1 MKGNPE
7 AMAAVRAGATVYHNR
22 SKPLVFALF
31 GVILLTFA
39 FAPSPL
45 YAAAC
50 LAVMY
55 VFVDF
60 YGAVLH
66 VVLDHP
72 AFIDLPLIGAG
83 CLEFQCVLARETEGA
98 TTTYR
103 IPDPRLIPPPP
114 LPPGR
119 WHHAIPQD
127 IVSKSF
133 IEVCGDL
140 NLVVLLHFMW
150 IYGLFGW
157 KDSAANVMVGAK
169 LAAAY
174 LGQWAHRMA
183 HTAES
188 KRPQWVRS
196 AQSCGLLV
204 SPDLHKE
211 HHTTYNDGFPI
222 LSGVTAPLIG
232 LLNAWIP
239 NKYVWLAI
247 FAVSSFADVWALKHL
262 VSAAFTSLGLVC

>member
-83 CLEFQCVLARETEGA
+83 CLEFQCVLAREAGGGGS
-98 TTTYR
+98 TTYR
-103 IPDPRLIPPPP
+103 IPDPRLIPPLPSPP
-114 LPPGR
+114 LPPR
-119 WHHAIPQD
+119 QMAPRHSPRYCL
-127 IVSKSF
+127 
-133 IEVCGDL
+133 EVI
-140 NLVVLLHFMW
+140 H
-150 IYGLFGW
+150 
-157 KDSAANVMVGAK
+157 
-169 LAAAY
+169 
-174 LGQWAHRMA
+174 
-183 HTAES
+183 
-188 KRPQWVRS
+188 
-196 AQSCGLLV
+196 
-204 SPDLHKE
+204 
-211 HHTTYNDGFPI
+211 
-222 LSGVTAPLIG
+222 
-232 LLNAWIP
+232 
-239 NKYVWLAI
+239 
-247 FAVSSFADVWALKHL
+247 
-262 VSAAFTSLGLVC
+262 